1 MRVGAFHL
9 LPHGLAIHL
18 GVLDLVEAKEVW
30 MDAAL
35 VSGDMEA
42 LGDADGH

>member
-18 GVLDLVEAKEVW
+18 GVPDLVEAEEVW
-30 MDAAL
+30 RDAA
-35 VSGDMEA
+35 VVGGDMQA
-42 LGDADGH
+42 LGDAAEH